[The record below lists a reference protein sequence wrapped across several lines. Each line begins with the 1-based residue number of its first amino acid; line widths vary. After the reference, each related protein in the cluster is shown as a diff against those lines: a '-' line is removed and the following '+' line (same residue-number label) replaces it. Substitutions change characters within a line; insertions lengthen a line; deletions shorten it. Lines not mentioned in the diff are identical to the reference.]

1 MVTNPATLNEV
12 ATEAQIQSMIADVN
26 INELKRSKIY
36 QAEDRAIES
45 IRRKTE
51 KTGSG
56 WYAEYQRCVNEV
68 EAKTD
73 AKLAELLPIKKINL
87 KTTVI
92 FTSLSLIGQWYVC
105 TKHGTNGST
114 QEHS

>member
-1 MVTNPATLNEV
+1 MVTNPATLNEI

-26 INELKRSKIY
+26 INELKRIKIK
-36 QAEDRAIES
+36 QAYSRAIES
-45 IRRKTE
+45 IRRKS
-51 KTGSG
+51 GSG
-56 WYAEYQRCVNEV
+56 WSAKYQRYVDEV
-68 EAKTD
+68 QVKTD